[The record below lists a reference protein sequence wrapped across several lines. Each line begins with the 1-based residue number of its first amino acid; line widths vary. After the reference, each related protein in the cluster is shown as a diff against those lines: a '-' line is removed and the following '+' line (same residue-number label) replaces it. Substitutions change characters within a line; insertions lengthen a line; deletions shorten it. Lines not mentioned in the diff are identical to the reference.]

1 MEILR
6 EMGLE
11 PEKPRGRKNNGTHGI
26 THRQA
31 YLQKVSR
38 TTTPARA
45 AWYIPRF
52 YYPLMPPGMQ
62 TAERRTLNQQYLS
75 LKDEVKQAERIR
87 KSVASILRQEQ
98 REQQPYKTQDMDK

>member
-1 MEILR
+1 
-6 EMGLE
+6 
-11 PEKPRGRKNNGTHGI
+11 
-26 THRQA
+26 
-31 YLQKVSR
+31 
-38 TTTPARA
+38 
-45 AWYIPRF
+45 
-52 YYPLMPPGMQ
+52 MPPSMQ